1 MCIRDRKASLQKAN
15 ASLEAKLATR
25 KQRDGTPTKARLD
38 LGEDVDDE
46 EENAL
51 EPYVAPPESPQKE
64 GDDDDELAGY
74 LVAAPPTE
82 DALARQDAR
91 HQRGADL
98 ELRAR
103 LKAAEAAL
111 RSLSDE
117 RRKES
122 RAAARER
129 EQLKEELAR
138 LATRHASE
146 KVDLGARVAAQERD
160 EKNEL
165 RCALDL
171 AAKDRDALRSDIA
184 GLKARCD
191 ASDAAASEAAEA
203 AAEAR
208 ASAAACLLYTSPSPR
223 D

>member
-1 MCIRDRKASLQKAN
+1 MTEPASEQPSRSDTTCAAPGCPKEAHLKCSRCQAVRYCSKGCQVTHWKAGHSKACR
-15 ASLEAKLATR
+15 AATAAPA
-25 KQRDGTPTKARLD
+25 T
-38 LGEDVDDE
+38 
-46 EENAL
+46 
-51 EPYVAPPESPQKE
+51 PPE
-64 GDDDDELAGY
+64 
-74 LVAAPPTE
+74 E

-117 RRKES
+117 RRKEN

-146 KVDLGARVAAQERD
+146 KVELGARVAAQERD

-191 ASDAAASEAAEA
+191 A
-203 AAEAR
+203 
-208 ASAAACLLYTSPSPR
+208 R
-223 D
+223 DSGIT